1 MKIFASKYAET
12 PPRAVYATAGDFCR
26 IFENNM
32 DDLYLLSLLLTA
44 DHDLAGK
51 CFAAGL
57 ETAKGS
63 SPVFKEWAESW
74 ARRTIIS
81 NAIRII
87 GPRVD
92 SASDE
97 VREVKGLPPELD
109 AVAQLKTFDRFV
121 FVISVL
127 EGYAERDCKLLLDC
141 SATDI
146 SRARTRALQHLATLA
161 RQRGDAPAV
170 TVADTIAKTNAK
182 NVQQYL
188 ERLRRSI
195 AMKPVMATS

>member
-1 MKIFASKYAET
+1 MKIFASKYPET
-12 PPRAVYATAGDFCR
+12 PPRAVYATAADFCR
-26 IFENNM
+26 IFEDSM

-63 SPVFKEWAESW
+63 NPVFKEWAESW
-74 ARRTIIS
+74 ARRTIIA

-92 SASDE
+92 GASDH
-97 VREVKGLPPELD
+97 VGDIKGLPAELD
-109 AVAQLKTFDRFV
+109 AVARLRTFDRFV

-127 EGYAERDCKLLLDC
+127 EGYAERDCRLLLDC
-141 SATDI
+141 SGTDI
-146 SRARTRALQHLATLA
+146 SRARTRALQHLSTLA
-161 RQRGDAPAV
+161 QQRGDAPLV
-170 TVADTIAKTNAK
+170 TIAKTTAK
-182 NVQQYL
+182 NVPTYL
-188 ERLRRSI
+188 ERLRRSTS
-195 AMKPVMATS
+195 MKPVMLTP